1 MGEAFFY
8 FTHIVYLFNRL
19 KLLIPINLNPNM
31 MKQFFIVT
39 GITAL
44 ILSVWTFSSATA
56 QNDSQSQQAVLLFTK
71 TEGFRHQSIPA
82 GIKAIQILA
91 DQNNIRA
98 KHTEDAEYFHPDSL
112 SGFDGVVFLNTTGDI
127 LNNPQQLA
135 LKQFIRSGGG
145 FMGIHAAA
153 DTEYGWPWYGKMVGA
168 YFESH
173 PRVQEATILVKDYS
187 HPATSFLESQ
197 WIRTDEWYNY
207 KQISDHIQVLMEL
220 DESSY
225 EGGANGRHHPIAWYH
240 NFEGGRIFYT
250 GLGHT
255 VEGYSEPDFL
265 KHLTGGLLFILED
278 KE

>member
-1 MGEAFFY
+1 MKRFY
-8 FTHIVYLFNRL
+8 TATIMVMLPI
-19 KLLIPINLNPNM
+19 LII
-31 MKQFFIVT
+31 
-39 GITAL
+39 
-44 ILSVWTFSSATA
+44 SVWPPAPATA
-56 QNDSQSQQAVLLFTK
+56 QSDTSFQRAILIFTK
-71 TEGFRHQSIPA
+71 TEGYRHKSIPT
-82 GIKAIQILA
+82 GIKTIQTLA
-91 DQNNIRA
+91 RQNDIRA
-98 KHTEDAEYFHPDSL
+98 KHTEDAKYFHPDSL
-112 SGFDGVVFLNTTGDI
+112 SSFDGVVFLNTTGNI
-127 LNNPQQLA
+127 LNNPQQRA
-135 LKQFIRSGGG
+135 LKQFIQSGGG

-153 DTEYGWPWYGKMVGA
+153 DTEYGWPWYGRMVGA

-173 PRVQEATILVKDYS
+173 PRIQEAAILVKDHS

-225 EGGANGRHHPIAWYH
+225 KGGTNGRHHPIAWYH
-240 NFEGGRIFYT
+240 SFEGGRIFYT

-278 KE
+278 TQ